1 MGSPRARYGL
11 TRLSEKR
18 GASVRPV
25 LLRIPG
31 GSKLRRGSLRG
42 FSAQTGFAAR
52 YSFRLEIRLKNEA
65 CTRADTPIVSA
76 AQI

>member
-31 GSKLRRGSLRG
+31 GSKL
-42 FSAQTGFAAR
+42 
-52 YSFRLEIRLKNEA
+52 
-65 CTRADTPIVSA
+65 P
-76 AQI
+76 